1 MQPQWTKIE
10 YSRAIISPNKELGW
24 AQKQQHNITMSKV
37 GLNKN
42 KKSIY
47 LTNESDINQKTNN
60 QEENSISNS

>member
-1 MQPQWTKIE
+1 
-10 YSRAIISPNKELGW
+10 
-24 AQKQQHNITMSKV
+24 MSKV